1 MKLEVTVAG
10 KPIAVEFRRNAGGW
24 ECNLDGAQQPLDIVE
39 VAPGVLSLL
48 LDGQSFTLHVVR
60 HGDGWTVH
68 TRGTD
73 VLVTVRDP
81 RRWQGRAGGAAAGH
95 AGRQEVA
102 APMPGKVVRVLVSE
116 QQEVEAG
123 QGLVVVEAMKM
134 QNEIPSPKKGVV
146 EQIRVREGDRV
157 EHGAVLVVVS

>member
-10 KPIAVEFRRNAGGW
+10 RPMAVELRRRADGW
-24 ECNLDGAQQPLDIVE
+24 ECSLDGSEQPLDVAEI
-39 VAPGVLSLL
+39 APGVLSLL
-48 LDGQSFTLHVVR
+48 LDGQSFTLHVVQD
-60 HGDGWTVH
+60 GDGWRVH

-73 VLVTVRDP
+73 VPATVADP
-81 RRWQGRAGGAAAGH
+81 RRWKGRAGGAAAH

-102 APMPGKVVRVLVSE
+102 APMPGKIVRVLVSE

-134 QNEIPSPKKGVV
+134 QNEIPSPKKGVI

-157 EHGAVLVVVS
+157 EHGAVLVVVG

>member
-1 MKLEVTVAG
+1 MKIEVTVAG
-10 KPIAVEFRRNAGGW
+10 KPISVELQRAVSGW
-24 ECNLDGAQQPLDIVE
+24 ECRVDSAQRPVDVVE

-60 HGDGWTVH
+60 HGDGWRVH
-68 TRGTD
+68 TRGTE
-73 VLVTVRDP
+73 VAATVADP
-81 RRWQGRAGGAAAGH
+81 RRWQGRAGEVAGH
-95 AGRQEVA
+95 AGRQQVT

-134 QNEIPSPKKGVV
+134 QNEIPSPKKGVI
-146 EQIRVREGDRV
+146 EQVRVHEGDRV
-157 EHGAVLVVVS
+157 EHGAVLVVVG

>member
-1 MKLEVTVAG
+1 M
-10 KPIAVEFRRNAGGW
+10 VELRRAADGW
-24 ECNLDGAQQPLDIVE
+24 ECSLDGASQPLDVAE

-60 HGDGWTVH
+60 HGDGWRVH

-73 VLVTVRDP
+73 VTASVRDP
-81 RRWQGRAGGAAAGH
+81 RRWQGRTGGAAAD
-95 AGRQEVA
+95 AGPQEVS

-116 QQEVEAG
+116 QEEVEAG

-134 QNEIPSPKKGVV
+134 QNEIPSPKKGVI
-146 EQIRVREGDRV
+146 EQVRVREGDRV
-157 EHGAVLVVVS
+157 EHGAVLVVVG

>member
-10 KPIAVEFRRNAGGW
+10 KPMGVELHHGADGW
-24 ECNLDGAQQPLDIVE
+24 ACRVDGALQPVDVVE

-60 HGDGWTVH
+60 HGDAWRVH

-73 VLVTVRDP
+73 VAATVRDP
-81 RRWQGRAGGAAAGH
+81 RRWQGRASGVAGH

-134 QNEIPSPKKGVV
+134 QNEIPSPKQGVI

-157 EHGAVLVVVS
+157 EHGTVLVVVG

>member
-10 KPIAVEFRRNAGGW
+10 NPIAVELRRAAAGW
-24 ECNLDGAQQPLDIVE
+24 QCRVDGTEQPLDVVE

-48 LDGQSFTLHVVR
+48 LDGQSFTLHLVR
-60 HGDGWTVH
+60 HSGGWRVH

-73 VLVTVRDP
+73 VLVSVRDP
-81 RRWQGRAGGAAAGH
+81 RRWQGRAGGVAGH
-95 AGRQEVA
+95 GGRQEVM

-116 QQEVEAG
+116 QQEVDAG

-134 QNEIPSPKKGVV
+134 QNEILSPKKGVI

-157 EHGAVLVVVS
+157 EHGAVLVVVG

>member
-10 KPIAVEFRRNAGGW
+10 KPMAVEVQRNADGW
-24 ECNLDGAQQPLDIVE
+24 ECRFDGASQPLDVAE

-48 LDGQSFTLHVVR
+48 LEGQSFTLHVVR
-60 HGDGWTVH
+60 QGDGWTVH

-73 VLVTVRDP
+73 MAVTVRDP
-81 RRWQGRAGGAAAGH
+81 RRWRGRSGGGTVGG

-134 QNEIPSPKKGVV
+134 QNEIPSPRKGVI
-146 EQIRVREGDRV
+146 EQVRVREGDRV
-157 EHGAVLVVVS
+157 EHGTVLVVVG

>member
-10 KPIAVEFRRNAGGW
+10 KPIAVELRRDADGW
-24 ECNLDGAQQPLDIVE
+24 ECNLDGTEQPLDVVE

-73 VLVTVRDP
+73 VAATVSDP
-81 RRWQGRAGGAAAGH
+81 RRWRGRSGGGAAGR

-116 QQEVEAG
+116 RQEVEAG

-134 QNEIPSPKKGVV
+134 QNEIPSPKKGVI
-146 EQIRVREGDRV
+146 EQVRVREGDRV
-157 EHGAVLVVVS
+157 EHGAVLVVVA